1 MPVAAVAAVVG
12 AAAMTAGTIGSIKQ
26 QKKANK
32 LLKQQYKFERQM
44 ATNRAAKERRDLIR
58 AGRLT
63 AATMAQTA
71 ANSGGAEL
79 SSVALGAMGSIRS
92 QINANLSFLDTNQKL
107 ADQAGLAA
115 SKAASAQRT
124 AAMWGDV
131 TAVGKQVFNLAGGK
145 DAIGTLFQRSGG

>member
-1 MPVAAVAAVVG
+1 MPVAAVAAVVAAG
-12 AAAMTAGTIGSIKQ
+12 AMVVGTVGSMKQ
-26 QKKANK
+26 QAKANK

-44 ATNRAAKERRDLIR
+44 ATNRSAKERRDLIR

-63 AATMAQTA
+63 SASLAQTA

-92 QINANLSFLDTNQKL
+92 QINSNLSFLDTNQKL

-131 TAVGKQVFNLAGGK
+131 TALGKQVFSMAGGV
-145 DAIGTLFQRSGG
+145 DALPNIGGGG